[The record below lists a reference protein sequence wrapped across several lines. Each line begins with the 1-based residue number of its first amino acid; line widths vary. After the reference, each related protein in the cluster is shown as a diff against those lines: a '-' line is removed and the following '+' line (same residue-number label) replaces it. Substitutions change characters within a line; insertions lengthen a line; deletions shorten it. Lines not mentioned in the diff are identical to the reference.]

1 MGTQMDIDLVERLRN
16 VYIFNEVSPRHLE
29 KIAAQGKVVHHDP
42 GHQIMTEGRSALGFH
57 LLLEGEAEI
66 LVHGEIRKV
75 VGPGEYVGEIA
86 VIDGKPRSATV
97 RSRTDVRAWAIS
109 DTAFK
114 TLLEKEPGLALGVL
128 RGLCARIREAEQT
141 PAQTPATT

>member
-1 MGTQMDIDLVERLRN
+1 MRSQIDLNVVEQLRN

-29 KIAAQGKVVHHDP
+29 KIAAQGKVVRHEP
-42 GHQIMTEGRSALGFH
+42 GHTIMTEGRSALGFH

-66 LVHGEIRKV
+66 IVHGDVRKV

-97 RSRTDVRAWAIS
+97 RARGDLKVWALS

-114 TLLEKEPGLALGVL
+114 TLLEKEPGLALAVL
-128 RGLCARIREAEQT
+128 RGLCSRVREAEQI
-141 PAQTPATT
+141 PAPATGS

>member
-1 MGTQMDIDLVERLRN
+1 MRSQIDLNVVEQLRN
-16 VYIFNEVSPRHLE
+16 VYIFNEVSPKHLE
-29 KIAAQGKVVHHDP
+29 KIAAQGKVVHHEP

-66 LVHGEIRKV
+66 IVHGEVRKT
-75 VGPGEYVGEIA
+75 VGPGNYVGEIA

-97 RSRTDVRAWAIS
+97 RAATDVKAWAIS

-114 TLLEKEPGLALGVL
+114 TLLEKEPGLALAVL
-128 RGLCARIREAEQT
+128 RGLCTRIREAEQI
-141 PAQTPATT
+141 PSPSAAS

>member
-1 MGTQMDIDLVERLRN
+1 MRSQIDLSVVEQLRN

-29 KIAAQGKVVHHDP
+29 KIGQQGKVVQHEP
-42 GHQIMTEGRSALGFH
+42 GHTIMTEGRTALGFH

-66 LVHGEIRKV
+66 LVHGEVRKV

-86 VIDGKPRSATV
+86 VIDGKPRSASV
-97 RSRTDVRAWAIS
+97 RARRAVKAWAIS

-114 TLLEKEPGLALGVL
+114 TLLEKEPGLALAVL
-128 RGLCARIREAEQT
+128 RGLCSRIREAESI
-141 PAQTPATT
+141 PSTTAG

>member
-1 MGTQMDIDLVERLRN
+1 MRSQIDLNVVEQLRG
-16 VYIFNEVSPRHLE
+16 VYIFDEVSPRHLD
-29 KIAAQGKVVHHDP
+29 KIAAQGKVVHHEA

-66 LVHGEIRKV
+66 VVHGEVRKV
-75 VGPGEYVGEIA
+75 VNAGEYVGEIA

-97 RSRTDVRAWAIS
+97 RARTDVKAWAIS

-114 TLLEKEPGLALGVL
+114 TLLEKEPGLAFAVL
-128 RGLCARIREAEQT
+128 RGLCSRIREAEQT
-141 PAQTPATT
+141 PSQPSTS